1 MAWWYREYAK
11 EQTADWAIGED
22 RYVGGMG
29 LTFAAV
35 VFLLTGIRLFG
46 GAERL
51 LLSIPVVK
59 SGYGALHDFF
69 SLFARRKGGESLQVV
84 AVEIPGTD
92 MRLLGFVIAR
102 SSPTCPTV
110 SAARGRRGLSAD
122 ELRDQGLYGVP
133 AA

>member
-1 MAWWYREYAK
+1 
-11 EQTADWAIGED
+11 
-22 RYVGGMG
+22 MG
-29 LTFAAV
+29 LTLAAV
-35 VFLLTGIRLFG
+35 VFLLTGILMRTLPFRRLFG

-59 SGYGALHDFF
+59 SVYGAVHDFF

-92 MRLLGFVIAR
+92 MRWPGFVTAR

-110 SAARGRRGLSAD
+110 SAARGRRGLSAN
-122 ELRDQGLYGVP
+122 ELPDPG
-133 AA
+133 